1 MFLYNT
7 DMKPWFEDESFWENF
22 APIMF
27 TPDRWAEVPAVTDGV
42 IRFSHIPASAS
53 VLDLCCGTGRIT
65 LELARRGYG
74 CTGVDIT
81 PSYLKAARESA
92 TAEAL
97 AIQWVL
103 QDVRTFVR
111 PASYDLALNLYISFG
126 YFDDPADDLLFV
138 QNAFAS
144 LRSGGTFIVETLGK
158 EVAVRDFT
166 EGEWFEREGF
176 TVLTEYQVADSWG
189 ALKNRWIL
197 IKDGERIERTF
208 SQRLY
213 SATELRTLL
222 LTGGFGTVELFG
234 DWDGRPYDQSA
245 RILIAVAHKGE

>member
-1 MFLYNT
+1 
-7 DMKPWFEDESFWENF
+7 MKPWFEDESFWENF

-42 IRFSHIPASAS
+42 IRFSQVPATAS
-53 VLDLCCGTGRIT
+53 VLDLCCGTGRVL
-65 LELARRGYG
+65 LEFARRGYG

-81 PSYLKAARESA
+81 PSYVRAARESA
-92 TAEAL
+92 DDEAL
-97 AIQWVL
+97 DIEWVL
-103 QDVRTFVR
+103 QDVRAFVR
-111 PASYDLALNLYISFG
+111 PSAYDLALNLYISFG

-138 QNAFAS
+138 QNAHAS
-144 LRSGGTFIVETLGK
+144 LRAGGTFIIETLGK

-166 EGEWFEREGF
+166 DGEWFEREGF

-197 IKDGERIERTF
+197 IKDGQRIERTF

-213 SATELRTLL
+213 AATELRSLL
-222 LTGGFGTVELFG
+222 LAGGFGTVELYG
-234 DWDGRPYDQSA
+234 DWDGRPYDQNA
-245 RILIAVAHKGE
+245 RILIAVARKGF